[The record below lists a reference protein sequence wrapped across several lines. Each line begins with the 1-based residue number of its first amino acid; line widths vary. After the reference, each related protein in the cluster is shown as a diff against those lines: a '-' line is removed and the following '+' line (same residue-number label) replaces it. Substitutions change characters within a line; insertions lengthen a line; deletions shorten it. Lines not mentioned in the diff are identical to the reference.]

1 MSDGTAK
8 YKEIIRGLKDW
19 GAKMVVY
26 VPDRWI
32 GPLCRA
38 VEADPDLIAVNA
50 CREEEGVAVCVG
62 ALATGTKAVMVLQNA
77 GFLSSGSGINL
88 AKMYQVPLLFLIS
101 YRGNPEES
109 LHYHVLK
116 GVATEPV
123 LKSFNIGYRLPA
135 PDRDLAEQV
144 VEAGRFAE
152 ASSHPFALLLRKGDL
167 A

>member
-1 MSDGTAK
+1 MTNESRR
-8 YKEIIRGLKDW
+8 YKEIIQGLKDW
-19 GAKMVVY
+19 GAKVVVY

-32 GPLCRA
+32 GPLCED
-38 VEADPDLIAVNA
+38 VQADPDFIAVNA
-50 CREEEGVAVCVG
+50 CREEEGIAICVG

-116 GVATEPV
+116 GAATEPF
-123 LKSFNIGYRLPA
+123 LKSFNLGYRI
-135 PDRDLAEQV
+135 PDPRRGLAEQV
-144 VEAGRFAE
+144 AEAGRFAE
-152 ASSHPFALLLRKGDL
+152 ASNHPFALLLKKGDL
-167 A
+167 S

>member
-1 MSDGTAK
+1 MTNGTGR
-8 YKEIIRGLKDW
+8 YQEIIRGLKDW

-32 GPLCRA
+32 GPLCEA
-38 VEADPDLIAVNA
+38 VKADPDVIAVNA
-50 CREEEGVAVCVG
+50 CREEEGLAICVG
-62 ALATGTKAVMVLQNA
+62 ALVTGTKAVMVMQNA
-77 GFLSSGSGINL
+77 GFLSSGSGVNL

-109 LHYHVLK
+109 LYYHVLK

-123 LKSFNIGYRLPA
+123 LKSFNIGYRI
-135 PDRDLAEQV
+135 PDVGRDLAEQV
-144 VEAGRFAE
+144 VDAGRFAE
-152 ASSHPFALLLRKGDL
+152 ASNHPFALLLKKEHL